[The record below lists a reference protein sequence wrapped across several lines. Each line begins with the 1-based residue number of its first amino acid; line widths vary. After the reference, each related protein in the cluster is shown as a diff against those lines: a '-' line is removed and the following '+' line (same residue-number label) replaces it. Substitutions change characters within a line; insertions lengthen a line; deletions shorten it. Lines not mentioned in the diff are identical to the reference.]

1 MTAPPADVAISGTSR
16 GGLDSL
22 SVFLLEL
29 LEAAGLGLVIGG
41 GALLLGRTNPERL
54 PRFVLGFALGY
65 LVLLVLSFVWQQS
78 HLARTLLT
86 WLSLGTIFFFLVVLD
101 LNREY
106 LLVRVTPR
114 AAELPRVSAKTREW
128 LSNLSWLAYIFLY
141 APIAILIIF
150 SFNAAT
156 VTDGGRVLGTSVWK
170 GFTFDWYGEL
180 AQNVRIIDAAYNTL
194 VVAII
199 STIIATV
206 IGTMT
211 ALAMDRYNF
220 FGQLAFDAV
229 LYLPI
234 IIPEIVMA
242 LSLILFFVL
251 INLGGWTLT
260 LADQVSSSPVLPEF
274 LASFL
279 VRLIRVTPIVIAH
292 VAFNISFVA
301 VVVRARLADFDRN
314 LEEAAQDLY
323 ANGWQTF
330 RRITLPLIMP
340 GVIGGALLA
349 FTLSIDDFVITFFVS
364 GPGAT
369 TLPVRVYSMI
379 RIGVTPEVN
388 AISAVML
395 VVSIALL
402 LVSLAL
408 QRR

>member
-1 MTAPPADVAISGTSR
+1 MTASPADVTISGTGRS
-16 GGLDSL
+16 GLGNL
-22 SVFLLEL
+22 PLFLLEL
-29 LEAAGLGLVIGG
+29 LESAGLGLLVGV
-41 GALLLGRTNPERL
+41 GAHLLGRTSPAQIPN
-54 PRFVLGFALGY
+54 FVLGFAIAY
-65 LVLLVLSFVWQQS
+65 VIVLVLSFVWGRS
-78 HLARTLLT
+78 HWARILLT
-86 WLSLGTIFFFLVVLD
+86 WLSLGTIFFFLILLD

-106 LLVRVTPR
+106 VLARVTPR
-114 AAELPRVSAKTREW
+114 AAELPRISASTREW

-156 VTDGGRVLGTSVWK
+156 VTEGGRVLGTSVWK

-180 AQNVRIIDAAYNTL
+180 AQNERIIDAVYNTL

-199 STIIATV
+199 STSIATI

-211 ALAMDRYNF
+211 ALAMERYNF
-220 FGQLAFDAV
+220 FGKLAFDAV

-251 INLGGWTLT
+251 INLGSWTLT
-260 LADQVSSSPVLPEF
+260 MADQVASSTLLPGF
-274 LASFL
+274 VTSFL

-301 VVVRARLADFDRN
+301 IVVRARLADFDRN
-314 LEEAAQDLY
+314 LEEAAMDLY
-323 ANGWQTF
+323 ANRWQTF
-330 RRITLPLIMP
+330 RRVTLPLIMP
-340 GVIGGALLA
+340 GIIGGALLA

-395 VVSIALL
+395 IVSIALL
-402 LVSLAL
+402 VGSLVL